1 MNINYLMRKPNKDS
15 NIRRCDIVSKNIL
28 FLLIAFIAGVAMA
41 CQGSINS
48 AVSKAIGLSESTF
61 LVHLTAALA
70 VGLILL
76 FGFGKGNF
84 GNYSNVPWYYYTGG
98 LIGVIITYGVIV
110 TIPKLGAA
118 VATTSIIVGQVL
130 TAALIDHFGLFGLDK
145 EPFKWSNFLGLI
157 FLSIGAKLLLE

>member
-1 MNINYLMRKPNKDS
+1 MSNNI
-15 NIRRCDIVSKNIL
+15 I

-41 CQGSINS
+41 CQGSMNS
-48 AVSKAIGLSESTF
+48 VVSKAIGLSESTL

-70 VGLILL
+70 VGLILIL
-76 FGFGKGNF
+76 GFGKGDF
-84 GNYSNVPWYYYTGG
+84 KNYPTIPWYYYTGG
-98 LIGVIITYGVIV
+98 IIGVIITYGVIV

-145 EPFKWSNFLGLI
+145 EPFKWSNFLGLVL
-157 FLSIGAKLLLE
+157 LSIGAKLLLE